1 MWSGAY
7 RTKIM
12 DFWADNLAVYNSADG
27 LLHYPL
33 GAPVPPEKLYS
44 LAMDFRRAGLLKADY
59 LYNVPP
65 NYVEIFPDAREYFD
79 IVADPDEADY
89 IYSIENIIEMRGAKL
104 RKKRNHLK
112 HFEENFPDFKTE
124 EITPENVAAAGEF
137 IREMDAGKGLEK
149 EALAAD
155 VAVRHFAEL
164 GLRGLT
170 LKDGSGKT
178 LALAVFSALN
188 SDIFT
193 IHFEKSHHEAAGAPQ
208 MMVKLEAEA
217 LAALGAKFMNREQDL
232 GDEHLRQAKSSLD
245 PIRMYRRERAYLKL

>member
-12 DFWADNLAVYNSADG
+12 DFGEDNLAVYNSADG

-33 GAPVPPEKLYS
+33 GAPVAPEKLYS

-65 NYVEIFPDAREYFD
+65 NYVEMFPDAREYFN
-79 IVADPDEADY
+79 IAADPADADY
-89 IYSIENIIEMRGAKL
+89 IYSIENIMEMRGARL
-104 RKKRNHLK
+104 RKKRNHIK
-112 HFEENFPDFKTE
+112 HFEENFPDFETE

-217 LAALGAKFMNREQDL
+217 LSALGAKFMNREQDL